1 MSETT
6 PKSAP
11 GPAGPQPRIDGYR
24 YLEKLGEGGYAD
36 VYLYEHEQLDRKV
49 AVKILRLVDEAALRQ
64 FDNEM
69 RVVSR
74 FDDHPYIVPIFNPGH
89 TFDGQPYFI
98 MPYCSKGSLAAKARS
113 GPLPVAEVIDTGICI
128 GGALAAVHAARL
140 LHRDVKP
147 SNILVDGNGRPRLS
161 DFGIAGAQHPSSGAD
176 RGDHAVS
183 PAWSPPELL
192 DGEYGSVRSD
202 IYSLGATLW
211 HLLVGHSPFY
221 VPGGQNSAEPDGP
234 LERRIRSGRLPAL
247 RRSGVPAELES
258 LLRSMLAKEPDRRPA
273 GAELV
278 VARLEA
284 LGRSKPTPPP
294 EPPDKTRRFA
304 DVSAASLP
312 AFPESATPGWTS
324 EDPSEDHTKDR
335 AEPAGAGDRSPV
347 GRRILIG
354 VAVAAVLA
362 AALFGAEAFAHNGSS
377 AAAHSPVATQ
387 SGLGA
392 VPVDQDPG
400 VLGEDEPPGTP
411 TVTAT
416 RTGPRTL
423 QFSWTYSASQPTD
436 TFDWRATDGPQSGTA
451 TTPSVDVPDPSGTE
465 LCLEVR
471 VVRVTGSDASVAWSP
486 AGCGS

>member
-6 PKSAP
+6 PKSTA
-11 GPAGPQPRIDGYR
+11 GPAGPPPRIDGYR
-24 YLEKLGEGGYAD
+24 YLDKLGEGGYAD
-36 VYLYEHEQLDRKV
+36 VYLYENEQLARNV
-49 AVKILRLVDEAALRQ
+49 AVKVLRLTDEAALRQ

-74 FDDHPYIVPIFNPGH
+74 FDDHPHIVPIYNPGR
-89 TFDGQPYFI
+89 TFDGRPYFT
-98 MPYCSKGSLAAKARS
+98 MRYCSNGTLAAKVRS
-113 GPLPVAEVIDTGICI
+113 GPLPVAEVVDTGICI
-128 GGALAAVHAARL
+128 GRALATVHAARL

-147 SNILVDGNGRPRLS
+147 SNILVDGNNRPQLS
-161 DFGIAGAQHPSSGAD
+161 DFGIAGAQHPSSGAE

-192 DGEYGSVRSD
+192 AGEYGSVRSD
-202 IYSLGATLW
+202 VYSLGATLW
-211 HLLVGHSPFY
+211 HLLVGHSPY
-221 VPGGQNSAEPDGP
+221 YSPGGQNSAEPDGP
-234 LERRIRSGRLPAL
+234 LERRIRAGRLPAL
-247 RRSGVPAELES
+247 RRAGVPAELES

-284 LGRSKPTPPP
+284 LGRPDPTPA
-294 EPPDKTRRFA
+294 PPDRTRRFA
-304 DVSAASLP
+304 DASTAGLP
-312 AFPESATPGWTS
+312 AFPESPMPGWIS
-324 EDPSEDHTKDR
+324 EDPPQEHTRDR
-335 AEPAGAGDRSPV
+335 AEPAQTGDRSPA

-354 VAVAAVLA
+354 VGVVAVLA
-362 AALFGAEAFAHNGSS
+362 AALFGAEALAHNGSS
-377 AAAHSPVATQ
+377 AAAHSPTATRT
-387 SGLGA
+387 GLGA

-400 VLGEDEPPGTP
+400 VLGENEPPGTP

-423 QFSWTYSASQPTD
+423 QFSWTYPASQPTD

-451 TTPSVDVPDPSGTE
+451 ATPSVDVPDPAGTE

-471 VVRVTGSDASVAWSP
+471 VVRMTGSDASVAWSP